1 MSKVL
6 LERKGR
12 ELDIARR
19 REVGER
25 ERKGYREEKEVV
37 FDLGQ
42 GGCGGFC

>member
-19 REVGER
+19 REVGGVKGKER
-25 ERKGYREEKEVV
+25 ATGKRKK
-37 FDLGQ
+37 
-42 GGCGGFC
+42 